1 MTANSNDVAIR
12 HRRRGPCYVGA
23 TLFTRSTEALK
34 ERKRAWDDW
43 APLAGDLMLK
53 KEFGFE
59 WGSFRGH
66 QQGLKVT
73 LNRTSRTGDKQ
84 APITLRFSPGRN
96 ALVPKGI
103 VIRLH
108 IFSMLEEI
116 DDIGGYHLRDDAVYA
131 FIDGSGAFQFE
142 SLRLVL
148 RTLLLNDETDV
159 SLGTRPDN
167 QFGMPRW
174 RKAVEEFEHYILL
187 HRFEDRLRVSYPKL
201 DPACSVLPDGQAG
214 CWAFRARAARN
225 LALTAKGY
233 EIELDLLF
241 SAVLAGLKIDFSQP
255 LLMSPKPRIS
265 DFGQGG
271 GAQPATTELVTCRQK
286 LEFIEHKLGLG
297 PRDLAQ
303 AKTAFISRFPD
314 LSREIPTQYWNLVDN
329 FA

>member
-1 MTANSNDVAIR
+1 MTANSRGIAIPN
-12 HRRRGPCYVGA
+12 RRRGPCYVGG
-23 TLFTRSTEALK
+23 TLFTRNVEALK
-34 ERKRAWDDW
+34 DRIREWEKW
-43 APLAGDLMLK
+43 ASLAGDLMLK

-73 LNRTSRTGDKQ
+73 LNRTSRTGDKN

-108 IFSMLEEI
+108 IFSMLDEI
-116 DDIGGYHLRDDAVYA
+116 DNIGGYHLRDDAVYA

-148 RTLLLNDETDV
+148 RTLLSNDETDV
-159 SLGTRPDN
+159 SLGTRPNDEV
-167 QFGMPRW
+167 GMPQW
-174 RKAVEEFEHYILL
+174 RKAVEEFEHYILF

-201 DPACSVLPDGQAG
+201 DPTRRVLPDGQAG

-225 LALTAKGY
+225 LALTARGY
-233 EIELDLLF
+233 EIEIDLLF
-241 SAVLAGLKIDFSQP
+241 SAVLAGLRIDFSEP
-255 LLMSPKPRIS
+255 LLMSPKPRVS
-265 DFGQGG
+265 DFSRGG
-271 GAQPATTELVTCRQK
+271 GAEPTTSELVTCREK
-286 LEFIEHKLGLG
+286 LEFIEHKLGLF
-297 PRDLAQ
+297 PRDLAE
-303 AKTAFISRFPD
+303 AKAAFISRFVDISQQVPA
-314 LSREIPTQYWNLVDN
+314 QYWNLVDN